1 MIATVLGVGS
11 RMETKRKP
19 MFGDTLYMV
28 TSGRRLNGPVENE
41 YPVTVIKVG
50 RKFFTVVTTGK
61 WPMEVQFHLEDW
73 KQVTEYMPTHY
84 LYESKE
90 VYNLAVK
97 RASMMGEVTQFFRE
111 YSAYVVPKKR
121 LSDTQLETIY
131 NIVMEVTNENTD

>member
-1 MIATVLGVGS
+1 MALVLGVWI
-11 RMETKRKP
+11 RVETKRKP

-41 YPVTVIKVG
+41 YPVTIIKVG
-50 RKFFTVVTTGK
+50 RKFFTIVTGGK

-73 KQVTEYMPTHY
+73 KQVTEYMPTYY

-90 VYNLAVK
+90 AYDAEIAREH
-97 RASMMGEVTQFFRE
+97 RAATITRFFRE
-111 YSAYVVPKKR
+111 YSYFVPNKQ
-121 LSDTQLETIY
+121 LSDDQLETVY